1 MFQLLHNL
9 TSDCNVSLYC
19 FSFLPIILVL
29 TSKDELLKP
38 HLRTHAFQVPQVINH
53 WKDPLSL
60 DCRRIFSRTHRF
72 GHSKPTSGTLWLWAG
87 WLSFS
92 AFIPVVKEHMVVIQC
107 FVKGMQ
113 VNYISDMFRGE
124 QAHSK
129 CSLSAHTSHSLQP
142 ALPLFLSSVPPS
154 FSILFIFCFHLLF
167 LSFSFSFL
175 FSTSKVFSLW
185 TPAP

>member
-1 MFQLLHNL
+1 MKAELEV
-9 TSDCNVSLYC
+9 SDTGRPEKYQMPGERWETDP
-19 FSFLPIILVL
+19 LPAFR
-29 TSKDELLKP
+29 
-38 HLRTHAFQVPQVINH
+38 RTHVFQVPQVINH

-154 FSILFIFCFHLLF
+154 FSILFIFCFIFFSSHS
-167 LSFSFSFL
+167 LS
-175 FSTSKVFSLW
+175 VFCSPL
-185 TPAP
+185 